1 MLPETAAP
9 DDLGHGQAAAAGLEH
24 GVEALCGCPIE
35 RSLAMAQQDGT
46 VDADGFADQQTS
58 LGTAILDTGP
68 AQTRGGIG
76 DGGIEALPAH
86 SSSASRAA

>member
-1 MLPETAAP
+1 
-9 DDLGHGQAAAAGLEH
+9 
-24 GVEALCGCPIE
+24 
-35 RSLAMAQQDGT
+35 MAQQDGT